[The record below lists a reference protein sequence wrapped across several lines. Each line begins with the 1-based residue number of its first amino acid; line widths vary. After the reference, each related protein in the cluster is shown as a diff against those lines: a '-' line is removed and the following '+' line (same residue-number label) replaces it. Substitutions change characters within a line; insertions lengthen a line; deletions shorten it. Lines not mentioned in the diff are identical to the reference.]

1 MHKKDVAISMPLLAS
16 ITVLLPLSA
25 FIFCLICSLIF
36 NFEKATFTHC
46 ESRQFAPSI
55 SAVTGGPPPFKHVW
69 MVSIALQ
76 FWPRI
81 LFARLYFSYF
91 KGAYHIWAQFLF
103 GLPSLCFSGLS
114 FVTSS
119 DVFIIH
125 EVFFITFMIT
135 SMMSMMLT
143 MFHLYRSCGYQ
154 VRTRYERTAIQCKT
168 VLAKSIII
176 SACLALYF
184 YWRHNEYCED
194 FVYSFFA
201 ISEYSI
207 VLCNMVYHWLASY
220 DFYHCMVTIRVSG
233 RMSSIS
239 MLINDDRDRNC

>member
-1 MHKKDVAISMPLLAS
+1 MPLLTT
-16 ITVLLPLSA
+16 ITVLLPLSS
-25 FIFCLICSLIF
+25 FIFCLICSVIF
-36 NFEKATFTHC
+36 NFDKATFTHC
-46 ESRQFAPSI
+46 ESKQFAPSI

-81 LFARLYFSYF
+81 LFAGLYFSYF
-91 KGAYHIWAQFLF
+91 KSRTVSQLVTLNYCLNLAENI
-103 GLPSLCFSGLS
+103 SLLGLS

-135 SMMSMMLT
+135 SMFTMMLT
-143 MFHLYRSCGYQ
+143 MFHLYKSCGFQ

-168 VLAKSIII
+168 GLAKGILV

-184 YWRHNEYCED
+184 Y
-194 FVYSFFA
+194 
-201 ISEYSI
+201 
-207 VLCNMVYHWLASY
+207 
-220 DFYHCMVTIRVSG
+220 G
-233 RMSSIS
+233 
-239 MLINDDRDRNC
+239 